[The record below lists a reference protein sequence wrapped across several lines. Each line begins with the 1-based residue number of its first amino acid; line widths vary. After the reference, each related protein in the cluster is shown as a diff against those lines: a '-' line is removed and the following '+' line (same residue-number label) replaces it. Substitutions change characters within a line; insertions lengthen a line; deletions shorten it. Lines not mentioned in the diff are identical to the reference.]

1 MSTPVRRVAF
11 ATSAL
16 MVALSV
22 AVPLMDGS
30 DSFAGPTVEAEHHG
44 SACVL
49 HDHTLCTQVGANL
62 SLVVEVLPARR
73 PPPAIPLP
81 EPVTS
86 RSYSGPP
93 LAKTHPARAP
103 PYQRA

>member
-1 MSTPVRRVAF
+1 MAF
-11 ATSAL
+11 VTSAL

-30 DSFAGPTVEAEHHG
+30 DPFAGPTIEAEHHG

-49 HDHTLCTQVGANL
+49 HDHDLCTRVGANL
-62 SLVVEVLPARR
+62 SLVVEIPPATHLPS
-73 PPPAIPLP
+73 AIPLA

-86 RSYSGPP
+86 RSYSGPL
-93 LAKTHPARAP
+93 LASTPPARAP